1 MKQEY
6 VLMLIVGLIILAYI
20 LDAIV
25 NPLSL
30 QLPTPYHFFDP
41 QTLSQYPFTTTSII
55 IKSIALFLA
64 PLIIMSMLGFNSLIK
79 GISLLVL
86 SGLMQLYALQDIA
99 TNAQIIPLEWS
110 LSLTLT
116 GMLLLIPAIIYSLI
130 GAGKKATKSA
140 THDPYFET
148 THKEDDI

>member
-1 MKQEY
+1 
-6 VLMLIVGLIILAYI
+6 MLIVGLIILAYI

-25 NPLSL
+25 NPLAL

-41 QTLSQYPFTTTSII
+41 ANLSEYPFTMTSII

-64 PLIIMSMLGFNSLIK
+64 PIVIMSMLGFNALIK
-79 GISLLVL
+79 GVTLLVI

-99 TNAQIIPLEWS
+99 TNAQVIPLEWS

-116 GMLLLIPAIIYSLI
+116 GMLLLLPAIIYTLI
-130 GAGKKATKSA
+130 GAAKKAHKTA
-140 THDPYFET
+140 THDPYYET
-148 THKEDDI
+148 THKKDDDL